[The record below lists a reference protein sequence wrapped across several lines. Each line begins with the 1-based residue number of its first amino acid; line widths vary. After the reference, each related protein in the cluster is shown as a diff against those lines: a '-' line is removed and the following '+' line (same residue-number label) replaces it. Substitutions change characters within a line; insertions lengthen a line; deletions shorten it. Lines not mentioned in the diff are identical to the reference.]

1 MAVEHDVRD
10 LGLAT
15 GGRYRIEW
23 AEQEMPVLQ
32 RIRERFEKEKPLK
45 GIRVAACL
53 HVTTETANLVH
64 TLQVGGADVVLCASN
79 PLSTQDDVAA
89 SLVAHYEIPVYAIK
103 GESNATYFDH
113 IKAVLDVK
121 PHMTMDDGADLT

>member
-1 MAVEHDVRD
+1 LSGQNKKCLFFNGYVNALKKKNHLRAF
-10 LGLAT
+10 GWRLACT
-15 GGRYRIEW
+15 S
-23 AEQEMPVLQ
+23 QPKLQ
-32 RIRERFEKEKPLK
+32 
-45 GIRVAACL
+45 
-53 HVTTETANLVH
+53 
-64 TLQVGGADVVLCASN
+64 TLSIPFKWEGQSVVLCASN